1 MMSKL
6 ILNRIL
12 AFALDYLIII
22 GYGMVLFALTTTISV
37 ASLSPLEGQIVGF
50 ISLTLPVFL
59 YFYLMEKSSLAATL
73 GKRVMNISVQTNT
86 ENNSKRVLLR
96 NILKFIPW
104 EIAHLGVHWIIYY
117 SGIDKAPPV
126 WVWVALILPQIIV
139 LGYILSIIFYK
150 GESSLYDKI
159 ANTSIVLNQHKNLSK
174 AF

>member
-12 AFALDYLIII
+12 AIGLDYLIII
-22 GYGMVLFALTTTISV
+22 TYGAVLFGITTTIGV
-37 ASLSPLEGQIVGF
+37 ASISPFEGQIVGF

-59 YFYLMEKSSLAATL
+59 YFYLMEKGRLAATL

-86 ENNSKRVLLR
+86 GNNSQRVLLR

-117 SGIDKAPPV
+117 SGIDRAPPV
-126 WVWVALILPQIIV
+126 WVWVALILPQVIV
-139 LGYILSIIFYK
+139 VGYILSIILYR

-159 ANTSIVLNQHKNLSK
+159 ANTRIVLNQHKNVSK